1 MPADDR
7 TPTEPAEAYALA
19 RRGLPLPRA
28 TTSVLRAP
36 WLPAPLRR
44 RAVPVGARIV
54 PLPALV
60 EMPGLD
66 ERQALAERATSAMDA
81 ETMDAELPQ
90 PRDALASPGDMHL
103 RDAAPEFSPL
113 LHDAHAAQAVPVQHA
128 TAAETAIAGSDASPP
143 SMSPARTA
151 TGEVGPPTTAPAR
164 VTASAPPARA
174 RDRGP
179 TSPGAIL
186 STDATAAATAS
197 RDALRA
203 DATATPAAPPAAS
216 PQAEREH
223 EEVRD
228 VRGDVAGGAA
238 PSRVQAPAPIV
249 DTQVMGSSSS
259 PRTVAARPPSTS
271 ASSSVP
277 LPAPASAS
285 ASAAW
290 SSVSAKSL
298 VTAPAAATMGLPS
311 PPHLAAASPRA
322 DEPVLR
328 APRAPL
334 AATELAA
341 LQAPLPP
348 APRQLRID
356 RVQVTVQAPA
366 TATSRSQP
374 TTAMPAPTPRSAA
387 PAAFRNPWSS
397 YFSRRD

>member
-66 ERQALAERATSAMDA
+66 EHQALAEPATSAMDA

-90 PRDALASPGDMHL
+90 PRDALASPGDTHL
-103 RDAAPEFSPL
+103 RDAASEFLPL
-113 LHDAHAAQAVPVQHA
+113 PSDARAAQPVPVQHA

-143 SMSPARTA
+143 SMSPVRTA
-151 TGEVGPPTTAPAR
+151 AGEVAASATAPAR
-164 VTASAPPARA
+164 VTVPALPA
-174 RDRGP
+174 DVRDREP
-179 TSPGAIL
+179 TPSSAIL

-197 RDALRA
+197 RDTLRA
-203 DATATPAAPPAAS
+203 DATVTIAAS
-216 PQAEREH
+216 PQAAREP
-223 EEVRD
+223 EDVRH

-311 PPHLAAASPRA
+311 PPLLAAASPRA

-356 RVQVTVQAPA
+356 RVQVTVQVPA

>member
-66 ERQALAERATSAMDA
+66 EHQALAEPATSAMDA

-90 PRDALASPGDMHL
+90 PRDALASPGDTHL
-103 RDAAPEFSPL
+103 RDAASEFLPL
-113 LHDAHAAQAVPVQHA
+113 PSDARAAQPVPVQHA

-164 VTASAPPARA
+164 VTVLALPADV
-174 RDRGP
+174 RDREP
-179 TSPGAIL
+179 TPSSATL
-186 STDATAAATAS
+186 SADATAAATVS

-203 DATATPAAPPAAS
+203 DATVTIAAS
-216 PQAEREH
+216 PQAAREP
-223 EEVRD
+223 EDVRG
-228 VRGDVAGGAA
+228 VRGDVARGAA
-238 PSRVQAPAPIV
+238 PSRMQAPAPIV

-271 ASSSVP
+271 ASSSAP

-285 ASAAW
+285 APAAW
-290 SSVSAKSL
+290 SSVSAMSL
-298 VTAPAAATMGLPS
+298 VTAPTAATMGLPS

>member
-19 RRGLPLPRA
+19 RRGLPLPSA

-66 ERQALAERATSAMDA
+66 EHQALAEPATSATDA

-103 RDAAPEFSPL
+103 RDAASEFLPL
-113 LHDAHAAQAVPVQHA
+113 PSDARAAQPVPVQHA

-151 TGEVGPPTTAPAR
+151 AGEVAASVTAPAR
-164 VTASAPPARA
+164 VTVPALPAHVRN
-174 RDRGP
+174 REP

-186 STDATAAATAS
+186 STDATAAATVS
-197 RDALRA
+197 RGTLRA
-203 DATATPAAPPAAS
+203 DATVTIAAS
-216 PQAEREH
+216 PQAAREP
-223 EEVRD
+223 EDVRH

-259 PRTVAARPPSTS
+259 PRTAAARPPSTS